1 MVLQMRNIEF
11 LDAGEDVI
19 ILVDGYMSASD
30 DIDELGFEG
39 GELLQLG
46 EGWGLDAWRLEQ

>member
-1 MVLQMRNIEF
+1 MRNIEF